1 MSRRTVSAVCAGC
14 GLLCDVEVQVEGNR
28 IVGVKGSC
36 AHAARWFGDGSTP
49 DRILVNGNAAP
60 FETAISTAAAILSDA
75 HGAVAIHAGPG
86 LTIEALRPVVALAD
100 QLEAAMETATS
111 RSAAAGIVAG
121 QRRGRAASTIGEVR
135 NRADLVLLWGVSLES
150 APCLGPR
157 LLDPP
162 GSHVHGGRKDRRV
175 IAVSIGKDGGAAG
188 ADQHV
193 AIDPAD
199 ELRTLV
205 ELRAAV
211 VAPGSVDGSTG
222 ELGKQLAAARYV
234 AIIADGEEGD
244 ARRPA
249 QRAEALVALAQAL
262 NTPTRATL
270 VTLRAGEN
278 RNGIEAILT
287 WQTGYPFAVSFRSGV
302 PRYAPESRADLP
314 PGSTVLVAGDWR
326 ALGDAAQASLA
337 GRDVVVVGPGASD
350 APFGPR
356 VAIDTGR
363 AGIHE
368 GGTVYRTDDIPLQVV
383 AVVDAARTAAM
394 TLQALE
400 QAVAETLRAAAT

>member
-1 MSRRTVSAVCAGC
+1 MSPRTVSAVCAGC
-14 GLLCDVEVQVEGNR
+14 GLLCDVEVQVDGRR
-28 IVGVKGSC
+28 IIGVAGQC
-36 AHAARWFGDGSTP
+36 AHAARWFGDGATP
-49 DRILVNGNAAP
+49 DRILVDGTAAP
-60 FETAISTAAAILSDA
+60 FDTAIRTAGALLSDA
-75 HGAVAIHAGPG
+75 HGAVAVYAGPG

-100 QLEAAMETATS
+100 QLEAGIETATS
-111 RSAAAGIVAG
+111 RAAAAGIVAA
-121 QRRGRAASTIGEVR
+121 QRRGRAASTIGEIR
-135 NRADLVLLWGVSLES
+135 NRADVVLLWGVSLDAS
-150 APCLGPR
+150 PCLGPR
-157 LLDPP
+157 LLDPV
-162 GSHVHGGRKDRRV
+162 GTHVAGGRKARRV
-175 IAVSIGKDGGAAG
+175 IAVSIGDDGGKAG
-188 ADQHV
+188 ADQHL
-193 AIDPAD
+193 ALDPAA
-199 ELRTLV
+199 ELRSLV

-211 VAPGSVDGSTG
+211 VAPATMSGPVA
-222 ELGKQLAAARYV
+222 ELGKQLSAGRYV
-234 AIIADGEEGD
+234 AIIASGEDGD
-244 ARRPA
+244 PRRPA

-262 NTPTRATL
+262 NAPTRATL

-278 RNGIEAILT
+278 RNGAEAILT

-302 PRYAPESRADLP
+302 PRYRPEARDPLP
-314 PGSTVLVAGDWR
+314 AGQTVLVAGDWR
-326 ALGDAAQASLA
+326 ALADAAQASLA

-400 QAVAETLRAAAT
+400 QSVAATLRAAAT